1 MSKKQTIHYF
11 QERKGWLVLKNFYDE
26 LNPSVVMEITH
37 TIFYFYFVTWAL
49 MNFYFLLHFFFFWE
63 EKLQQG
69 TVVSWTCVQLG
80 RQNHQ
85 WSQKQQLKRQGIEV
99 CVINNRF

>member
-49 MNFYFLLHFFFFWE
+49 MNFYFLLHFFF
-63 EKLQQG
+63 
-69 TVVSWTCVQLG
+69 LG
-80 RQNHQ
+80 RKTPTRN
-85 WSQKQQLKRQGIEV
+85 SSELDMCPARKTESSVVTEAAVEKTRNRSV
-99 CVINNRF
+99 CNK

>member
-1 MSKKQTIHYF
+1 MRT
-11 QERKGWLVLKNFYDE
+11 DE
-26 LNPSVVMEITH
+26 
-37 TIFYFYFVTWAL
+37 
-49 MNFYFLLHFFFFWE
+49 FLFSIAFFFWV

-85 WSQKQQLKRQGIEV
+85 WSQKKQLKRQGIEV